1 LREETAEVALAA
13 ETESDERLAEEA
25 ADVLY
30 HLLVLLRSR
39 DVGLDAVEET
49 LNGRRR

>member
-1 LREETAEVALAA
+1 M
-13 ETESDERLAEEA
+13 AEES

-30 HLLVLLRSR
+30 HLLVLLRHR
-39 DVGLDAVEET
+39 GIEVEQVEEV